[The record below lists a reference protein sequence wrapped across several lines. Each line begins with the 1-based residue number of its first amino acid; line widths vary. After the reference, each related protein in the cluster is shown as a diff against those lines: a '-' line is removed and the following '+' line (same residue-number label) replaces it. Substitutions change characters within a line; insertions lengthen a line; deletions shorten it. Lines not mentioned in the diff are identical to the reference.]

1 MDPLGV
7 SPEIID
13 VSTIKPWSA
22 INPRDLPDA
31 SNFGNQEKVH
41 SDSPFKFNPEI
52 NNKVALWAGDITS
65 LRIQVIVHSTNEA
78 LTDRSP
84 LNDRLLRKAGP
95 LLKEDLVLNLKACRT
110 GEAKI
115 TKGYNLPARFVIH
128 TVGPKFNIKYQTAA
142 ESALFSC
149 YFKVLQ
155 LAKEHNLRTVGL
167 CCINSLR
174 RNYPPHDGAHIA
186 LRTVRRFLEKYGSSF
201 DLIVFAVEDVDIGIY
216 ELLMPLY
223 YPRSKEEEEYALYYL
238 PKDIGGEN
246 GEAFIPER
254 QMRIVERPFQ
264 ATQDVEESVD
274 LAAELQSSVC
284 IGKTAFAKMHGDP
297 DRHRALGN
305 KSSYS
310 ADVLTTEVQRK
321 TKYERLLRKARN
333 EDLRSISNLG
343 CLYHSGEDRFG
354 RPIVVFIGSRFKANQ
369 VDLNKAVMYLI
380 LTLDSLVQKDYI
392 VVYFHT
398 LTSSENN
405 PSLAFLRE
413 VYSILEY
420 KYKKN
425 LRRFYIVH
433 PTFWSRLMCW
443 WFTTFTASS
452 IKDKVQLLGGIE
464 YLYYL
469 IPPDQLD
476 IPSFILDYDYK
487 VNGVR
492 YCQPTQSPTA

>member
-7 SPEIID
+7 SPEIVD
-13 VSTIKPWSA
+13 ASTLKRWNE

-41 SDSPFKFNPEI
+41 SSSPFPFDSKI
-52 NNKVALWAGDITS
+52 NSKVALWAGDICS

-84 LNDRLLRKAGP
+84 LNDRLLKRAGP
-95 LLKEDLVLNLKACRT
+95 QLKEDLLNLKSCKT
-110 GEAKI
+110 GEAKL
-115 TKGYNLPARFVIH
+115 TKGYNLPARYVIH
-128 TVGPKFNIKYQTAA
+128 TVGPKFNVKYQTAA

-155 LAKEHNLRTVGL
+155 LVKEHNLGSVGL
-167 CCINSLR
+167 CVINSLR

-186 LRTVRRFLEKYGSSF
+186 LRTVRRFLEKYGDAI
-201 DLIVFAVEDVDIGIY
+201 DLVVFVVEDVDVGIY

-223 YPRSKEEEEYALYYL
+223 YPRSKEEQEYALYYL
-238 PKDIGGEN
+238 PQGIGGEN
-246 GEAFIPER
+246 GEACIPER
-254 QMRIVERPFQ
+254 QMRIVERPFKV
-264 ATQDVEESVD
+264 TTDIEESID

-284 IGKTAFAKMHGDP
+284 IGKTAFAKMHPDL
-297 DRHRALGN
+297 DRHRTIAH
-305 KSSYS
+305 KHSFSQ
-310 ADVLTTEVQRK
+310 DVLTSEVQRK

-333 EDLRSISNLG
+333 EDLRSIANLS
-343 CLYHSGEDRFG
+343 CLYQSGEDRYG
-354 RPIVVFIGSRFKANQ
+354 RPVIVFIGQRFKASQ
-369 VDLNKAVMYLI
+369 LDLNKAVMYFI
-380 LTLDSLVQKDYI
+380 LTLDSIVQKDYI

-398 LTSSENN
+398 LTTSENN
-405 PSLAFLRE
+405 PSLTFLKD

-425 LRRFYIVH
+425 LRTFYIVH

-452 IKDKVQLLGGIE
+452 LKNKVQLLGGVE

-469 IPPDQLD
+469 IPPDQLE
-476 IPSFILDYDYK
+476 IPQFILDYDYK

-492 YCQPTQSPTA
+492 YCQPSSAQTA

>member
-7 SPEIID
+7 APEIVD
-13 VSTIKPWSA
+13 ASSIKKWSE
-22 INPRDLPDA
+22 INPRDLPDS

-41 SDSPFKFNPEI
+41 EKSPFPYDQTI
-52 NNKVALWAGDITS
+52 NSKVALWAGDICS

-84 LNDRLLRKAGP
+84 LNDRLLSKAGP
-95 LLKEDLVLNLKACRT
+95 LLKEDLLLNVKACRT
-110 GEAKI
+110 GEAKM
-115 TKGYNLPARFVIH
+115 TKGYNLPARYVIH
-128 TVGPKFNIKYQTAA
+128 TVGPKFNVKYQTAA

-155 LAKEHNLRTVGL
+155 LVKEHNLGEVGL
-167 CCINSLR
+167 CVINSLR

-186 LRTVRRFLEKYGSSF
+186 LRTVRRFLEKYGSAF
-201 DLIVFAVEDVDIGIY
+201 DLIVFAVEDVDVGIY

-223 YPRSKEEEEYALYYL
+223 YPRSKEEEEYACFYL

-246 GEAFIPER
+246 GEAYIPER

-264 ATQDVEESVD
+264 AAEEVEESVD
-274 LAAELQSSVC
+274 LAAQLQSSVA
-284 IGKTAFAKMHGDP
+284 IGKTPFAKMHGDL
-297 DRHRALGN
+297 DRHRNISN
-305 KSSYS
+305 KHSYS
-310 ADVLTTEVQRK
+310 TDVLSSEVQRK

-333 EDLRSISNLG
+333 EDLRSIANLG
-343 CLYHSGEDRFG
+343 CLYRSGEDRHG
-354 RPIVVFIGSRFKANQ
+354 RPVVVFIGQRFKVNQ
-369 VDLNKAVMYLI
+369 IDLNKAVMYMI
-380 LTLDSLVQKDYI
+380 LTLDSIVQKDYV

-398 LTSSENN
+398 LTTNENI
-405 PSLAFLRE
+405 PSLQFLKD

-425 LRRFYIVH
+425 LRTFYIVH
-433 PTFWSRLMCW
+433 PTFWSRLVCW

-452 IKDKVQLLGGIE
+452 IKNKVQLLGGIE

-469 IPPDQLD
+469 IPPDQLE

-492 YCQPTQSPTA
+492 YCQTPQQ

>member
-7 SPEIID
+7 SLGIVD
-13 VSTIKPWSA
+13 SSSLKHWSD
-22 INPRDLPDA
+22 ISPRDLPDS
-31 SNFGNQEKVH
+31 SNFGNQEKIQGE
-41 SDSPFKFNPEI
+41 SPFPFDSNI
-52 NNKVALWAGDITS
+52 NKKIALWAGDICS
-65 LRIQVIVHSTNEA
+65 LRIQVIVHSTNES
-78 LTDRSP
+78 LTDKSP
-84 LNDRLLRKAGP
+84 LSDRLLRRAGP
-95 LLKEDLVLNLKACRT
+95 QLKEDLVMNVKACRT
-110 GEAKI
+110 GEAKL
-115 TKGYNLPARFVIH
+115 TKGYNLPARYIIH
-128 TVGPKFNIKYQTAA
+128 TVGPKYNVKYQTAA

-155 LAKEHNLRTVGL
+155 LVKEHNLGSVGL
-167 CCINSLR
+167 CVINSIR

-186 LRTVRRFLEKYGSSF
+186 LRTVRRFLEKYGEAL
-201 DLIVFAVEDVDIGIY
+201 DLVVFVVEDVDVGIY

-246 GEAFIPER
+246 GEAYIPER
-254 QMRIVERPFQ
+254 QMRIVERPFKVK
-264 ATQDVEESVD
+264 DEIEESVD

-284 IGKTAFAKMHGDP
+284 IGKTGFAKMQGDI
-297 DRHRALGN
+297 DKHRNA
-305 KSSYS
+305 KHQS
-310 ADVLTTEVQRK
+310 ADILTSEVTRK

-343 CLYHSGEDRFG
+343 CLYRTGEDKFG
-354 RPIVVFIGSRFKANQ
+354 RPVIVFIGQRFRASEM
-369 VDLNKAVMYLI
+369 DLNKAIMHLI
-380 LTLDSLVQKDYI
+380 LTLDSIVQKDYI

-398 LTSSENN
+398 LTTNDNN
-405 PSLAFLRE
+405 PSLTFLRD
-413 VYSILEY
+413 VYNILEY

-425 LRRFYIVH
+425 LRAFYIVH

-452 IKDKVQLLGGIE
+452 IKNKVQLLGGIE
-464 YLYYL
+464 YLYHI

-492 YCQPTQSPTA
+492 YCQPVQSTSA

>member
-7 SPEIID
+7 ASEIVD
-13 VSTIKPWSA
+13 VSTIKPWSE
-22 INPRDLPDA
+22 IRPRDLPDS
-31 SNFGNQEKVH
+31 SNFGNQEKIH
-41 SDSPFKFNPEI
+41 QTSPFPFDQEI
-52 NNKVALWAGDITS
+52 NKKIALWAGDICS

-78 LTDRSP
+78 LSDRSP
-84 LNDRLLRKAGP
+84 LNDRLLRIAGP
-95 LLKEDLVLNLKACRT
+95 QLKEDLHLNVKTCRT
-110 GEAKI
+110 GEARM
-115 TKGYNLPARFVIH
+115 TKGYNLPARYVIH
-128 TVGPKFNIKYQTAA
+128 TVGPKFNVKYQTAA

-155 LAKEHNLRTVGL
+155 LVKEHNLGTVGL
-167 CCINSLR
+167 CVINSLR
-174 RNYPPHDGAHIA
+174 RNYPPHEGAHIA
-186 LRTVRRFLEKYGSSF
+186 LRTVRRFLEKYGGAV
-201 DLIVFAVEDVDIGIY
+201 DLVVFAVEDVDVGIY

-246 GEAFIPER
+246 GEAYIPER

-264 ATQDVEESVD
+264 ALEHVEESVD

-284 IGKTAFAKMHGDP
+284 IGKTSFAKMQGDV
-297 DRHRALGN
+297 DRQRTVIHKN
-305 KSSYS
+305 SFSSGS
-310 ADVLTTEVQRK
+310 LSSEVQRK

-343 CLYHSGEDRFG
+343 CLYHSGEDRYG
-354 RPIVVFIGSRFKANQ
+354 RPVVVFIGQRFKANQ

-380 LTLDSLVQKDYI
+380 LTLDSIVQKDYV

-398 LTSSENN
+398 QTTHENN
-405 PSLAFLRE
+405 PSLQILKD

-425 LRRFYIVH
+425 LRAFYMVH
-433 PTFWSRLMCW
+433 PTFWSRVMCW

-452 IKDKVQLLGGIE
+452 IKNKIQLLGGIE

-476 IPSFILDYDYK
+476 IPPFILDYDFK

-492 YCQPTQSPTA
+492 YCQPASMPSA

>member
-7 SPEIID
+7 SSAITD
-13 VSTIKPWSA
+13 VSSIKPWSE
-22 INPRDLPDA
+22 INPRDLPDS

-41 SDSPFKFNPEI
+41 TESPFPFNSEI
-52 NNKVALWAGDITS
+52 NSKVALWVGDICS
-65 LRIQVIVHSTNEA
+65 LRTQVVVHSTNES

-95 LLKEDLVLNLKACRT
+95 QLKEDLALNIKACRT

-128 TVGPKFNIKYQTAA
+128 TVGPKFNVKYQTAA

-149 YFKVLQ
+149 YFKVLT
-155 LAKEHNLRTVGL
+155 LAKEHNLRSVGL
-167 CCINSLR
+167 CTINSIR
-174 RNYPPHDGAHIA
+174 RNYPPQDGAHIA

-201 DLIVFAVEDVDIGIY
+201 DLIVFAVEDVDVGIY

-238 PKDIGGEN
+238 PSDVGGEN
-246 GEAFIPER
+246 GEAYIPER
-254 QMRIVERPFQ
+254 QMRIVDRPFKPN
-264 ATQDVEESVD
+264 DEVEESVD

-284 IGKTAFAKMHGDP
+284 IGKTAFAKMHGDL
-297 DRHRALGN
+297 DRHRSVTN
-305 KSSYS
+305 KNS
-310 ADVLTTEVQRK
+310 ADSWTSEVQRK

-333 EDLRSISNLG
+333 EDLRSIANLG

-354 RPIVVFIGSRFKANQ
+354 RPVVVFIGNRFKVNQ
-369 VDLNKAVMYLI
+369 VDLNKAVMYLV
-380 LTLDSLVQKDYI
+380 LTLDSLVQKDYV

-398 LTSSENN
+398 LTSNENN
-405 PSLAFLRE
+405 PSLTFLKD
-413 VYSILEY
+413 VYSVLEY

-425 LRRFYIVH
+425 LRRFYIIH

-492 YCQPTQSPTA
+492 YCQPSQSPTA